1 VSERWIP
8 ILAAIVGLL
17 GGIGGAAIGGS
28 IANEGQKD
36 RFKDERKAE
45 LNGLLIDTYST
56 YLRTA
61 ASAYA
66 ALNLEEVSGAGR
78 NRVQGDLEG
87 GTGEVR
93 FVTASDQVA
102 HAADRL
108 EQAVV
113 DGENF
118 DTYRR
123 ARDRFI
129 RLAERTLIP
138 EPNINE

>member
-1 VSERWIP
+1 MSERWIP

-17 GGIGGAAIGGS
+17 GGIGGAAIS

-45 LNGLLIDTYST
+45 LNGLLIDTYSR

-66 ALNLEEVSGAGR
+66 ELNLEEVSGAER
-78 NRVQGDLEG
+78 NRVTGDLEG
-87 GTGEVR
+87 GTGEVQ
-93 FVTASDQVA
+93 FVTDSGQVDD
-102 HAADRL
+102 AADRL

-113 DGENF
+113 NGENF

-123 ARDRFI
+123 VRDRFI
-129 RLAERTLIP
+129 ELAGRTLIP